1 MDRNVSFL
9 VDELKV
15 VSRSQAE
22 NRVFFVSAKEVL
34 QARLCQQTGKPP
46 HSKSYFTLINTN
58 SKFLLT

>member
-22 NRVFFVSAKEVL
+22 NRVFFVSAKEAL
-34 QARLCQQTGKPP
+34 QARLCQQMGKPP
-46 HSKSYFTLINTN
+46 HSKFFVLLISVTN
-58 SKFLLT
+58 F